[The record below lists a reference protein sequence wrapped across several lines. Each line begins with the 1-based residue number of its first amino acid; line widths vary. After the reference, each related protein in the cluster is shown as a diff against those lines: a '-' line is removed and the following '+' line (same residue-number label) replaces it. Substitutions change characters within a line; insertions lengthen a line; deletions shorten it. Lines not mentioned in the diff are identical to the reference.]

1 MSLTFCIFFTQTMTW
16 NGIILATNVNDLFKV
31 MAGAAQMSKDQKIG
45 LLLLDKAAVFYYI
58 YCRAEQR
65 EGVELL
71 IQLLSCSSLIFTF
84 NI

>member
-1 MSLTFCIFFTQTMTW
+1 MTW
-16 NGIILATNVNDLFKV
+16 NGIIVATNVNDLFKV

-45 LLLLDKAAVFYYI
+45 LLLLDNAAVFYYN